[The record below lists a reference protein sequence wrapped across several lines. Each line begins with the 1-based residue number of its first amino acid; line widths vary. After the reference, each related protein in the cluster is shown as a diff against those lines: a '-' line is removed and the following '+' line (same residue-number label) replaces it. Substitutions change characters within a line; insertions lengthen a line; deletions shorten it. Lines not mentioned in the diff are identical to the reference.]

1 MSDTVR
7 LTYRE
12 LAERLGIEPDS
23 ARIKARRLAKSGRW
37 KLIPGN
43 HPGAAS
49 TVEVPVADLVRGGA
63 PGRPGADVQALEDH
77 IKSLTARLELAD
89 RQADQLRADHA
100 AELRRVRGELDRT
113 RQDADRQ
120 DRLHR
125 EQRAEVEHLLKAL
138 VERVEADQARLI
150 EERDHLRAELQKAL
164 TEADHAKSDQI
175 RMGQDVA
182 GMFNEL
188 KALVERHA
196 DHAAEL
202 EQVRD
207 ELDRARQ
214 DAGLWR
220 EEADREHARTANMQ
234 TDAEHAEHELAR
246 LQAALVATADRP
258 VSSARHRNA
267 PCFSGARTWSTG
279 HCRDCVPAAGSRR
292 HERPGGAGCA
302 QLCSRTERRDH
313 PGWHR

>member
-49 TVEVPVADLVRGGA
+49 TVEVPAADLVPEGVPGRTPPGAPAQQTGGSA

-77 IKSLTARLELAD
+77 IKSLTARLEVAD
-89 RQADQLRADHA
+89 RQTDQLRADHA
-100 AELRRVRGELDRT
+100 AELERIRGELDRT

-150 EERDHLRAELQKAL
+150 EERDHLRDDLQEARA
-164 TEADHAKSDQI
+164 EADHAKSDQV
-175 RMGQDVA
+175 RMAQDVA
-182 GMFNEL
+182 GMFDEL
-188 KALVERHA
+188 RTLTEKHAELHA
-196 DHAAEL
+196 DRARLEAEL
-202 EQVRD
+202 ERARQDADRQRADHTAELERVRD

-214 DAGLWR
+214 DADLWR
-220 EEADREHARTANMQ
+220 EEADRERARTANMQ
-234 TDAEHAEHELAR
+234 TDTEHTEREMAR
-246 LQAALVATADRP
+246 LRAELEQARRP
-258 VSSARHRNA
+258 
-267 PCFSGARTWSTG
+267 WW
-279 HCRDCVPAAGSRR
+279 RR
-292 HERPGGAGCA
+292 VIGR
-302 QLCSRTERRDH
+302 
-313 PGWHR
+313 